1 MTDMMGYRVEK
12 RRALVTITFASGQ
25 TLDGA
30 FFLSPLAEDHAGPER
45 IYDLL
50 NTPRRFLPFQ
60 VDADTDAPRVILY
73 NRAEILTVTLP
84 EEEIELV
91 HDPSYQIAR
100 RETVSV
106 LFSTGKRLVGEFHIT
121 ELSEYARLSDVAS
134 LRKFIYF
141 ETADQTNDRQPGAD
155 RGARTDGAEGEA
167 ETWPTRSTPCSI
179 SWSTRRRSWCSRSA
193 GRRGS

>member
-1 MTDMMGYRVEK
+1 MTETIGYRVEK
-12 RRALVTITFASGQ
+12 RRANVTVTFASGQ

-30 FFLSPLAEDHAGPER
+30 FFLSPKSADHTGPER

-50 NTPRRFLPFQ
+50 NTARRFVPVQ
-60 VDADTDAPRVILY
+60 VHADTDSPRVILY

-84 EEEIELV
+84 AEEIELV

-141 ETADQTNDRQPGAD
+141 ETADQTMIVNLDQIVELVPVESKREPKHG
-155 RGARTDGAEGEA
+155 
-167 ETWPTRSTPCSI
+167 
-179 SWSTRRRSWCSRSA
+179 
-193 GRRGS
+193 